1 MAATTPFW
9 QGDFGVGV
17 LSGNGLWE
25 TSGINP
31 CVPLK
36 IAAAGVSQ
44 SIPQPQFKLGTRVK
58 GDLGSEFIL
67 GKLVLA
73 SATDLLPGQAYTL
86 AGDYTM
92 VLTVTSTPLLR
103 QEVVISQVW
112 APQLAAGTYY
122 IWGQCGGRT
131 AARVVASTV
140 VAGLLETTATAGA
153 LKGVLTATAGAT
165 SIAPGGAYVAT
176 TGFTLVNCVTVNGS
190 PTINVSDITG
200 ITYGTL
206 IAGTGV
212 PANAIVAAIRKGGIG
227 WYIDIGTNTAGSYTV
242 LQNCTASATNITM
255 TFSGTVPV
263 LITRP
268 TQTVTN

>member
-1 MAATTPFW
+1 MASTNPFW

-17 LSGNGLWE
+17 QSGNGIWDE
-25 TSGINP
+25 PGVNP

-44 SIPQPQFKLGTRVK
+44 SIPQPQFKLGTRIR
-58 GDLGSEFIL
+58 GDLGSEFL
-67 GKLVLA
+67 LCKLVLA
-73 SATDLLPGQAYTL
+73 SVTDLLPGQAYTV
-86 AGDYTM
+86 AGDFTM

-112 APQLAAGTYY
+112 APQLAVGTYY
-122 IWGQCGGRT
+122 IWGQCSGRT
-131 AARVVASTV
+131 AVRVTASSVA
-140 VAGLLETTATAGA
+140 AGLLETTATAGA
-153 LKGVLTATAGAT
+153 LKAPLTATAGAT
-165 SIAPGGAYVAT
+165 SIAPGGLFLAT
-176 TGFTLVNCVTVNGS
+176 TGFTLANCVTVNGS

-255 TFSGTVPV
+255 TFSGTCPAG
-263 LITRP
+263 INRP
-268 TQTVTN
+268 AQTVTN